1 MIAETTID
9 YVSHA
14 SVPSAEANSVQVMK
28 MSAALARRCAGLSL
42 YCRGTELPSATAHAR
57 YGVPQSFELVPIQRS
72 RARFV
77 GRLLYSLR
85 LLRELRRR
93 AGTGLVYGRDYHS
106 LALATRTELSQ
117 RPTVLEVHQPPA
129 TRLAARLVEMV
140 LRGPRF
146 ARLVVISRAL
156 ADEYE
161 QRYGDL
167 VRGRVTIAH
176 DGADVPEVEIAPV
189 PSRRSTRLRLGYLGN
204 LYPGKGMERIEDLA
218 SALPDCEFHVIGGQA
233 DDVGRWRGRIRSE
246 NVAFHGHLPHGE
258 AQRRLRD
265 CDVLLAPF
273 QSAVLIGGGKADI
286 GRWMSPLK
294 VFEYMG
300 SGRPMIA
307 SDLPVLREVLTDGR
321 NALLADPDQT
331 ESWIEKIRGLASDE
345 RLRTTLATRAAD
357 DLRENYTW
365 DRRAERILADL
376 PDWALAT
383 R

>member
-1 MIAETTID
+1 MSVETTID

-28 MSAALARRCAGLSL
+28 MSAALARRCAGLTL
-42 YCRGTELPSATAHAR
+42 YCRATAEAPGAAHGR
-57 YGVPQSFELVPIQRS
+57 YGVPESFELVRIQS
-72 RARFV
+72 PRARVV

-85 LLRELRRR
+85 LVRQLRRR
-93 AGTGLVYGRDYHS
+93 GGTGLVYGRDYHS
-106 LALATRTELSQ
+106 LALATRTELGR

-167 VRGRVTIAH
+167 VRGRVTVAH
-176 DGADVPEVEIAPV
+176 DGADVPEVELTPV
-189 PSRRSTRLRLGYLGN
+189 PPPRSARLRLGYLGN

-218 SALPDCEFHVIGGQA
+218 SALPDCEFHVIGGKA
-233 DDVGRWRGRIRSE
+233 DDVGHWRGRIRSE
-246 NVAFHGHLPHGE
+246 NVAFHGHLPHTE

-273 QSAVLIGGGKADI
+273 QSSVLVGGGTADI

-321 NALLADPDQT
+321 NALLADPDET
-331 ESWIEKIRGLASDE
+331 GSWIEKIRGLESDE
-345 RLRTTLATRAAD
+345 RLRATLASRAAD
-357 DLRENYTW
+357 DLREHYSW

-376 PDWALAT
+376 PGWALG